1 MPMDG
6 YMDNNR
12 LMGNRLMG
20 GAFPIFL
27 GPYSH
32 WNDLSILWSAKY
44 LGANGQFMG
53 DGHIHG
59 GSMDDGLIDDG
70 PMVGRLMD
78 DNLLNGIFLI
88 FLGSYL
94 C

>member
-1 MPMDG
+1 
-6 YMDNNR
+6 
-12 LMGNRLMG
+12 
-20 GAFPIFL
+20 
-27 GPYSH
+27 
-32 WNDLSILWSAKY
+32 
-44 LGANGQFMG
+44 MG

-59 GSMDDGLIDDG
+59 SSMDDGLIDDG